1 MLKFYNYDIV
11 FIEIPDEI
19 SLAINITGCPNR
31 CKGCHSPH
39 LQENIGELLT
49 KEILEELILLYGN
62 AITCVCFMGGDSEP
76 QEIVKLARIVHKIDR
91 NIKTAWYSGCD
102 KLPQDLPV
110 EEFNYIKIG
119 RYIESLGGLQ
129 SKTTNQRLYKVEKLL
144 LSEVVI

>member
-1 MLKFYNYDIV
+1 MLRFYNYDIV

-39 LQENIGELLT
+39 LQENIGEILT
-49 KEILEELILLYGN
+49 KEILEELMCLYGS

-76 QEIVKLARIVHKIDR
+76 EEVVRLARIVRQINKE
-91 NIKTAWYSGCD
+91 IKTAWYSGRD
-102 KLPQDLPV
+102 KLPEDLPV
-110 EEFNYIKIG
+110 GEFNYIKIG
-119 RYIESLGGLQ
+119 RYIESLGGLK